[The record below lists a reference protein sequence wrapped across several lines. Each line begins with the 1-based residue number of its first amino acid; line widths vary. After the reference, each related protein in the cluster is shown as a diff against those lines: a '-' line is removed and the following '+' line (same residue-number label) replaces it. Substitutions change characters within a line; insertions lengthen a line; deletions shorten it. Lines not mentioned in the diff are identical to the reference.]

1 MYEKNRIMPSS
12 KSIDNVQPPGSN
24 PVTVP
29 LYSTHQSYDLQQQRP
44 IRPMN
49 MHPGFHSHMH
59 RPPLYPHPNMPPHH
73 PPHQMRLPM
82 PPINSY
88 DTAYNPIGNVAPG

>member
-1 MYEKNRIMPSS
+1 MYEKNRPMSSS
-12 KSIDNVQPPGSN
+12 KSIDNIQPPGSN
-24 PVTVP
+24 SIPVPVYP
-29 LYSTHQSYDLQQQRP
+29 HQPYDMQQQRP
-44 IRPMN
+44 IRPIN
-49 MHPGFHSHMH
+49 MHPGFHNHIH

-88 DTAYNPIGNVAPG
+88 DSAYNPIGNVAPG